1 MSFKL
6 ADYQADIKAKIYQAY
21 RDGARNVMP
30 VLPTG
35 SGKTVL
41 MGSIAHEYDGCGVSM
56 AHRGHLVGQ
65 LSQALARE
73 GLMHDIVAPDAV
85 IRTIVAAHRDEFGR
99 DFYNPRAP
107 WKCASVQTLVQ
118 RANDLPKSWTQQV
131 GMIHGDEGHH
141 YLENNIWGTA
151 VNIFPNAF
159 GLFPTATPCRG
170 DGIGLGRGHGGVV
183 DRMVIGPDMRWMID
197 QGHLTDYHVYMPLA
211 EDLDM
216 EGVQITESGEF
227 NMAETKRR
235 VKGSTK
241 IVGDVVKC
249 YLEFARGLKGITFAV
264 DIEHANDICKAYNAA
279 GVPAVV
285 VQAST
290 PEAERRSIM
299 KRLLAGELLQLVNV
313 DLFGE
318 GVDVPAVQVV
328 SMARPTASFSLYAQQ
343 FGRALRLL
351 VSKVLRAAWHTYT
364 PEQRKRFIAESE
376 KPRAII
382 IDHVGNL
389 LTHKG
394 APDQRREPWTL
405 EARSKRRTAD
415 DAIPLRA
422 CGNPI
427 CLQAFERFLTACP
440 YCGWVPPLPADRSK
454 PEFVDGDM
462 HLYTPE
468 LLRELFGQASKFDE
482 GSVAQIPYGV
492 SHNSPVAQRLRALHA
507 VNKEAQDRLRAVM
520 ALYSPPGLDE
530 RVAARRFFHT
540 FGVDTL
546 SAKGLTSADANEL
559 RQRILNKL
567 TGVVT

>member
-6 ADYQADIKAKIYQAY
+6 ADYQADIKANVYQAY

-35 SGKTVL
+35 AGKTVL
-41 MGSIAHEYDGCGVSM
+41 MGSIAHEYEGCGVSM

-73 GLMHDIVAPDAV
+73 GLMHDIIAPDAV
-85 IRTIVAAHRDEFGR
+85 IRTIVGAHREEFGR
-99 DFYNPRAP
+99 DYYNPRAP
-107 WKCASVQTLVQ
+107 WKCASVQTLVK
-118 RANDLPKSWTQQV
+118 RAAELPKSWTQQV

-141 YLENNIWGTA
+141 YLEDNMWGRA
-151 VNIFPNAF
+151 VGIFPHAF

-170 DGIGLGRGHGGVV
+170 DGQGLGRGHGGIV
-183 DRMVIGPDMRWMID
+183 DRMVVGPDMRWMID

-216 EGVQITESGEF
+216 EGVQVNESGEF
-227 NMAETKRR
+227 NMIETRRR

-249 YLEFARGLKGITFAV
+249 YLEYARGLKGITFAV
-264 DIEHANDICKAYNAA
+264 DIEHAYEICKAYNAA

-285 VQAST
+285 VQDTTS
-290 PEAERRSIM
+290 EVERRGYM
-299 KRLLAGELLQLVNV
+299 KRFRNGDLMQLVNV

-351 VSKVLRAAWHTYT
+351 VSRILREAWHTYT

-376 KPRAII
+376 KPRAVI

-389 LTHKG
+389 LTHRG
-394 APDQRREPWTL
+394 APDQRQEPWTL
-405 EARSKRRTAD
+405 EARTKRRGAD
-415 DAIPLRA
+415 DGIPMRA
-422 CGNPI
+422 CGNYL
-427 CLQAFERFLTACP
+427 CLQAFERIHPACP
-440 YCGWVPPLPADRSK
+440 YCGWEPPLPADRSK
-454 PEFVDGDM
+454 PQFVDGDM

-468 LLRELFGQASKFDE
+468 LLRELFGQAHKFDAD
-482 GSVAQIPYGV
+482 SQALIPYDT
-492 SHNSPVAQRLRALHA
+492 SANSPIAQRLRALHA
-507 VNKEAQDRLRAVM
+507 VNKEAQAKLRAVM
-520 ALYSPPGLDE
+520 ALYTPPGMDE
-530 RVAARRFFHT
+530 RVANRRFYHT